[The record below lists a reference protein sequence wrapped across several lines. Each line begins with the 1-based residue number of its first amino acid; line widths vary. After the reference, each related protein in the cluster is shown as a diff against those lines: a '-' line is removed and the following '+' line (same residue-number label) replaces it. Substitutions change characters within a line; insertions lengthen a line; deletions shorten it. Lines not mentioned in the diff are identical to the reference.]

1 MAITPTLYSI
11 DIVEQQKIEQP
22 RLFYIDIVETHLSL
36 SLPLIYDIN
45 IVETHLPISV
55 PLLYD
60 INVSWFDYINDSN
73 ALFAFSGL

>member
-1 MAITPTLYSI
+1 MATTPTLYSI

-22 RLFYIDIVETHLSL
+22 RLFSID
-36 SLPLIYDIN
+36 

-60 INVSWFDYINDSN
+60 INVSWLDYINDSN